1 MTNQLTK
8 TPYRLEVYDTQ
19 GKIAL
24 TCCYQSFAQTCEAKK
39 VISEQ
44 ASSDWAEIRV
54 YRIDGKALGGDDE

>member
-1 MTNQLTK
+1 M
-8 TPYRLEVYDTQ
+8 YDTQ